1 MSILQLLTK
10 TLPFLFFRIVVYG
23 IFALVSFIF
32 LGVILAGSIFLFN
45 VFEFASG
52 FFIIIIVM
60 SFFGVLAGLRFLER
74 YVLYMVKAGHISV
87 LTELLRNGEVPDGKG
102 QLNYGKE
109 QVVNHF
115 GSANVCFVVDKL
127 VYKAVKQIQKWL
139 FRIGNYF
146 SFVPG
151 AKNIMAIVSRVMNIS
166 LAYIDEAVLSYIML
180 RKKEGAEEPVW
191 KSACDGVTMY
201 AQGWKKVLVTAAGL
215 VVFIYILNI
224 TVFLITVFPLMALG
238 SAIADNNEA
247 ASFLGFLAIVA
258 AYVITT
264 AVKRALI
271 DPVCTVA
278 MVRSYQINIQDM
290 EPSVDL
296 HDKLLKVSSKFK
308 EMFQKSKEKD
318 KLSTS
323 MIEEALPESPP
334 SS

>member
-10 TLPFLFFRIVVYG
+10 TLPFIFFRIAVYG

-32 LGVILAGSIFLFN
+32 LGIMLGVSIFLFN
-45 VFEFASG
+45 MFEFAAG
-52 FFIIIIVM
+52 FFIFIILL
-60 SFFGVLAGLRFLER
+60 SFFSVLGGLRFLER
-74 YVLYMVKAGHISV
+74 YVLYMVKVGHISV

-102 QLNYGKE
+102 QLSYGKE

-127 VYKAVKQIQKWL
+127 VYRAVRQIQRWL

-151 AKNIMAIVSRVMNIS
+151 AKNIIVIVSRVMNIS
-166 LAYIDEAVLSYIML
+166 LRYIDEAVLSYIML
-180 RKKEGAEEPVW
+180 RKKEGEEETVW
-191 KSACDGVTMY
+191 KSACDGVVMY
-201 AQGWKKVLVTAAGL
+201 AQGWKKVLTTAAGL

-238 SAIADNNEA
+238 SAVADNNEA
-247 ASFLGFLAIVA
+247 ASFLGFLAVVA

-271 DPVCTVA
+271 DPICTVA
-278 MVRSYQINIQDM
+278 MIRSYQINIKDM
-290 EPSVDL
+290 EPSIDL
-296 HDKLLKVSSKFK
+296 QQKLLNVSSKFK
-308 EMFQKSKEKD
+308 EMFKKSKEKETPL
-318 KLSTS
+318 KSV
-323 MIEEALPESPP
+323 
-334 SS
+334 